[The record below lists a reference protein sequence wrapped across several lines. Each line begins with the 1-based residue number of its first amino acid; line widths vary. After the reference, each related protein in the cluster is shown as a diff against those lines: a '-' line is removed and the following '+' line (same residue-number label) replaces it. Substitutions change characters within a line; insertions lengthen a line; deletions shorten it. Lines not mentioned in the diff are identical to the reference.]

1 MLRPLNFA
9 ATAVIA
15 LVAAGDPLAAQENA
29 ACEAAYN
36 LMLNKIERE
45 QSARSAESQ
54 FARHKLAL
62 RIYHACQTGHLADPN
77 ALFERLD
84 KNKILAESAQG

>member
-1 MLRPLNFA
+1 MVRPLYLA
-9 ATAVIA
+9 AIVMIA
-15 LVAAGDPLAAQENA
+15 LIPTGDPLAAQESA

-36 LMLNKIERE
+36 GMLNKIER
-45 QSARSAESQ
+45 QKPARSAESQ
-54 FARHKLAL
+54 FARHKMAL

-84 KNKILAESAQG
+84 KVKF